1 MLLGIADRVRLS
13 EPGLGVSR
21 ILPAA
26 YRASAMGATIRIEKA
41 TLPTEGKPV
50 RVTVNG
56 VPIAVFRVGTTL
68 HAIDPRCTHVGGP
81 LDQGGVAGVQVTCP
95 LHGSVFDLTNG
106 KVVRGP
112 ASRPVTAYRVSVDG
126 EALVLEK
133 LESTT

>member
-1 MLLGIADRVRLS
+1 M
-13 EPGLGVSR
+13 
-21 ILPAA
+21 
-26 YRASAMGATIRIEKA
+26 SATLRIEKA

-56 VPIAVFRVGTTL
+56 VAIAVFRVGTTL
-68 HAIDPRCTHVGGP
+68 HAIDARCTHVGGP
-81 LDQGGVAGVQVTCP
+81 LDLGAVNGVQVTCP

-112 ASRPVTAYRVSVDG
+112 AARPVAAYRVSVDG

-133 LESTT
+133 LGTTT